1 VFHAHERFR
10 APIQRNVIDSFD
22 RRRAI
27 MSMDLQESN
36 VLKSVKRM
44 RVAGLVFAGVVLVM
58 NTGCNDQSE
67 IPLAKVPPAPADFG
81 KPVVNRKAPKFGSPD
96 NSNELNLSK

>member
-1 VFHAHERFR
+1 
-10 APIQRNVIDSFD
+10 
-22 RRRAI
+22 
-27 MSMDLQESN
+27 MDLQESD

-58 NTGCNDQSE
+58 NTGCNNQSE

-81 KPVVNRKAPKFGSPD
+81 KPLVNPKAPKFGSPD
-96 NSNELNLSK
+96 NASEFNNRK